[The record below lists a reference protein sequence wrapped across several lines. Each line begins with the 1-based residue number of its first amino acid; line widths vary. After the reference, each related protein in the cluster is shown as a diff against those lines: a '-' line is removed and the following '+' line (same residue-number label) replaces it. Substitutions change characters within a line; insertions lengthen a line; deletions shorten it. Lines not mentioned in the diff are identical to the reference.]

1 MCQFLAICESLLK
14 TVFQLFLLMHCFI
27 FTQYFDV
34 ISEIKKNLNSKY
46 QLSVMVA
53 EESGL

>member
-14 TVFQLFLLMHCFI
+14 TVFQLFLLMYCFI